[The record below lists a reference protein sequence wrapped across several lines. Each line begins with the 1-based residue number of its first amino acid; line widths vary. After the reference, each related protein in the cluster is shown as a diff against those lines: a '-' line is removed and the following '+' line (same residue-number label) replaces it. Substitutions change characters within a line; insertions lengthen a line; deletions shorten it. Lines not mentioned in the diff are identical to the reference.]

1 MTAAQ
6 DELPPLDL
14 DRLPPL
20 AMQRRP
26 MGRRQKISFLLFM
39 YQFLW
44 FIGFLVALAML
55 ASTAVNYGMIG
66 WNKIRTLMPEWA
78 GTGAPLA
85 GIGGADLRLIQVWVI
100 AGMAAALIMSVVAV
114 VMRFVTAQTRLLM
127 ETPRVRIRIHP
138 PVTVLLD
145 DDKGEPSEHYTLEVD
160 LQLFADSR
168 DALMGE
174 ALDNLRLAMA
184 ELIKSLT
191 DEAFR
196 QITPRDLE
204 RHFMVLCRDSLGA
217 GIVTGVTVVS
227 TSRRPYEG
235 APDGELEIP
244 AQPAVRQPVP
254 VDPEKEAA
262 DQAEVTAMREQMRI
276 ARERALAEAAGKPGA
291 AAGKTD
297 D

>member
-1 MTAAQ
+1 
-6 DELPPLDL
+6 
-14 DRLPPL
+14 
-20 AMQRRP
+20 
-26 MGRRQKISFLLFM
+26 
-39 YQFLW
+39 
-44 FIGFLVALAML
+44 ML

-66 WNKIRTLMPEWA
+66 WNKIRTLMPEWT

-127 ETPRVRIRIHP
+127 ETPQVRIRIHP

-184 ELIKSLT
+184 ELIKSLI

-204 RHFMVLCRDSLGA
+204 RHFMVLCRDSMGA
-217 GIVTGVTVVS
+217 GVVTGVTVVS

-235 APDGELEIP
+235 SPDGELEIP
-244 AQPAVRQPVP
+244 AQPAARQPVP

-276 ARERALAEAAGKPGA
+276 ARERALAEAAEKPGA

>member
-55 ASTAVNYGMIG
+55 ASTAINYGMIG
-66 WNKIRTLMPEWA
+66 WNKVRTLIPEWS
-78 GTGAPLA
+78 GSGAPLV
-85 GIGGADLRLIQVWVI
+85 GVSGTDLRLIQIWVI
-100 AGMAAALIMSVVAV
+100 VGMAAALILSMVAL

-127 ETPRVRIRIHP
+127 ETPRVRVRIHP

-160 LQLFADSR
+160 LQLYADSR
-168 DALMGE
+168 DTLMGE
-174 ALDNLRLAMA
+174 TLDNLRLAMA
-184 ELIKSLT
+184 ELIKNLT

-204 RHFMVLCRDSLGA
+204 RHFMVLCREALGA
-217 GIVTGVTVVS
+217 GIVTKVTVVS
-227 TSRRPYEG
+227 TSRRPFEG
-235 APDGELEIP
+235 ATDGELEIP
-244 AQPAVRQPVP
+244 AQPAVRQPVQ

-262 DQAEVTAMREQMRI
+262 DQAELTVMREQMRV
-276 ARERALAEAAGKPGA
+276 ARERALAEATGGPMSKAGKEL
-291 AAGKTD
+291 D
-297 D
+297 

>member
-44 FIGFLVALAML
+44 FIGFLVALGML

-66 WNKIRTLMPEWA
+66 WHKVRALMPEL
-78 GTGAPLA
+78 TGASAPLA
-85 GIGGADLRLIQVWVI
+85 GVSGSDLRLIQVWVV
-100 AGMAAALIMSVVAV
+100 AGMAAALVLSVVAL

-127 ETPRVRIRIHP
+127 ETPRVRLRIHP
-138 PVTVLLD
+138 PVTVLLN

-174 ALDNLRLAMA
+174 TLDNLRLSMA
-184 ELIKSLT
+184 ELIKNLT

-196 QITPRDLE
+196 QIRPRDIE

-217 GIVTGVTVVS
+217 GVVTGVTVVS
-227 TSRRPYEG
+227 TSRRPVEDVL
-235 APDGELEIP
+235 DGELEIP
-244 AQPAVRQPVP
+244 AQSVARQPVQ

-262 DQAEVTAMREQMRI
+262 DQAEVATMREQMRL
-276 ARERALAEAAGKPGA
+276 ARERALAEAAGGQVST
-291 AAGKTD
+291 AGKAL
-297 D
+297 